1 MVFDKIKQ
9 GTKEMMLRYGEHLDN
24 MQRNK
29 NQRSEIERWDNWV
42 KDHYQSIMT
51 KLREQVI
58 QKEELEDLELKKQYK
73 ITEEN
78 EEYEN

>member
-1 MVFDKIKQ
+1 MVFDKVKQ
-9 GTKEMMLRYGEHLDN
+9 GTKEIMQRYEEHLDN

-29 NQRSEIERWDNWV
+29 NQRNEIERWDNWV

-58 QKEELEDLELKKQYK
+58 QKEEFEDLEFEK
-73 ITEEN
+73 E
-78 EEYEN
+78 